1 MRIFTSLNRKQK
13 EAVGLLQIG
22 TFLEYFDFML
32 YVHMAVLL
40 NELFFPKTDPHTAAL
55 LTAFAF
61 CSSYV
66 LRPFGALLFGYIG
79 DNIGRKP
86 TVIITTMMMA
96 CSCVVMASLPTYAQ
110 IGISA
115 AWIVSCC
122 RIFQGLSS
130 MGERIGAEVYIV
142 EITRPP
148 SQYPTVA
155 MCSVSA
161 TLGTVFALAIAS
173 MVTMKGW
180 NWRIAFWIGATIAVV
195 GSIARTRLRE
205 TPDFIDAKKRRQI
218 DQKLTERVNKK
229 TSLCSFL
236 INLTWPLFFFF
247 VYVYCANILKNQFGF
262 TSTQIIRNNFYVSLS
277 QLLSFVLWMYLSNSI
292 HPLRILKWKLIP
304 VFVLVAAIPSFLIY
318 NESAFNLFLLQLV
331 VIFLTPDS
339 MPAESILIKHFPVF
353 KRVTYATFIYALSR
367 ALMYIVTSFSLIYLT
382 EIFGPNG
389 LLVIFIPTCVGY
401 LYGITHFEKLENL
414 KKNKRHIH
422 NKPLNKS
429 DEAINEPVQAV
440 S

>member
-1 MRIFTSLNRKQK
+1 MINSLNRHQK

-22 TFLEYFDFML
+22 TFLEYFDLML

-55 LTAFAF
+55 LSAFAF
-61 CSSYV
+61 CSTYV

-79 DNIGRKP
+79 DHIGRKP

-96 CSCVVMASLPTYAQ
+96 FSCIVMASLPTYAQ
-110 IGISA
+110 IGIGA
-115 AWIVSCC
+115 AWIVSLC

-142 EITRPP
+142 EITKPP
-148 SQYPTVA
+148 AQYPAVA

-173 MVTMKGW
+173 LVTRKGW
-180 NWRIAFWIGATIAVV
+180 DWRIAFWAGATIALV

-205 TPDFIDAKKRRQI
+205 TPDFIKAKKYKKI
-218 DQKLTERVNKK
+218 ISNLNEKVNKK

-247 VYVYCANILKNQFGF
+247 VYVYCANILKNQFGY
-262 TSTQIIRNNFYVSLS
+262 TSTQIIINNFYVSLA
-277 QLLSFVLWMYLSNSI
+277 QLSSFILWMYLSNKI
-292 HPLRILKWKLIP
+292 HPLRILKWKLLP
-304 VFVLVAAIPSFLIY
+304 VFILIVLIPTFLIN
-318 NESAFNLFLLQLV
+318 NESAFNLFLLQLL
-331 VIFLTPDS
+331 VIFFTPDS
-339 MPAESILIKHFPVF
+339 MPAESILIKHFPIF

-367 ALMYIVTSFSLIYLT
+367 ALMYVVTSFSLIYIT
-382 EIFGPNG
+382 EAFGPNG
-389 LLVIFIPTCVGY
+389 LLIIFIPTCVGY
-401 LYGITHFEKLENL
+401 LYGILHFEKLENL
-414 KKNKRHIH
+414 NQNQVSTTLS
-422 NKPLNKS
+422 NKP
-429 DEAINEPVQAV
+429 NEFKQTG
-440 S
+440 